1 VKQWRWAK
9 WHAEVEKMT
18 NEVGPSAREDSA
30 YGFSANERAHIVRGM
45 CDEEQAPMAVN
56 ALAEAVDENHH
67 LAPRSQ
73 LDFVNWAQHN
83 HDRVF
88 RVKQYPTG
96 LKIIKAPRVKGL
108 RVFAAEGYGGQLY
121 AAWAEHDGQF
131 MGWLWYW
138 PSLSRIDHDFAIGEV
153 LGRPVFGDMDQ
164 NCVRRGAVRT
174 WRLALQEA
182 ARARE
187 VS

>member
-1 VKQWRWAK
+1 MMNTDGR
-9 WHAEVEKMT
+9 
-18 NEVGPSAREDSA
+18 SAQGNSA
-30 YGFSANERAHIVRGM
+30 YGFSKQERAEISRGM
-45 CDEEQAPMAVN
+45 FDGEEAP
-56 ALAEAVDENHH
+56 LAINVLSEAVDENHH

-73 LDFVNWAQHN
+73 MDFIAWAQRN

-96 LKIIKAPRVKGL
+96 LKIIKAPRVPGL

-164 NCVRRGAVRT
+164 NCVRHGAVRA
-174 WRLALQEA
+174 WRLALLGA
-182 ARARE
+182 APTE
-187 VS
+187 GVV